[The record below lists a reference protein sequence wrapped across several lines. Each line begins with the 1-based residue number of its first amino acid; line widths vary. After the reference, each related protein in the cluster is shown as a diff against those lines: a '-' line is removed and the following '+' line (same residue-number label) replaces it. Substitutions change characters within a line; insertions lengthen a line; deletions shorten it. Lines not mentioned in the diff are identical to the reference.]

1 MRGTKWSSIV
11 SVEIPKYGFLFL
23 HKVAVKFCIPQ
34 TGYVLRPLTIV
45 HIPFY
50 LIL

>member
-1 MRGTKWSSIV
+1 MGGTKWSSIV
-11 SVEIPKYGFLFL
+11 SVEIPKCRFLLL
-23 HKVAVKFCIPQ
+23 HKVSVKFCIPQ
-34 TGYVLRPLTIV
+34 TGYVPRPLTVV